1 MTIDP
6 LTACLCALALVSA
19 LVGGVFQSFSDF
31 VMRGLGGAEGD
42 AGMLAMQQIN
52 VTVMRSLFL
61 TSFFLLVPGL
71 AAAVWAASNQSSA
84 LFHWVLGAAIVYFVG
99 VVLVTVLGNVPMNN
113 RLDQLISEG
122 EREDTAEYWQLY
134 LVRWTRWNHLR
145 TLASAATA
153 FLLLAAV
160 LMQR

>member
-1 MTIDP
+1 MALI
-6 LTACLCALALVSA
+6 LTLAGFAAALVA
-19 LVGGVFQSFSDF
+19 GVFLSFSDF
-31 VMRGLGGAEGD
+31 VMRGLGRAEGD

-71 AAAVWAASNQSSA
+71 AAAAWAASAQGSA
-84 LFHWVLGAAIVYFVG
+84 IFHWVLGAGIVYVVG

-122 EREDTAEYWQLY
+122 EREKAAEYWQLY
-134 LVRWTRWNHLR
+134 LVRWTRWNHIR
-145 TLASAATA
+145 TAGCAATA
-153 FLLLAAV
+153 ALLLVAAV
-160 LMQR
+160 SH

>member
-1 MTIDP
+1 MAIDT

-31 VMRGLGGAEGD
+31 VMRGLGRAEGD

-71 AAAVWAASNQSSA
+71 AAAAWAASAQSSA
-84 LFHWVLGAAIVYFVG
+84 IFHLVLGAAIVYVVG
-99 VVLVTVLGNVPMNN
+99 VVLVTVFGSVPMNN

-122 EREDTAEYWQLY
+122 AREEAAEYWQIY

-145 TLASAATA
+145 TLACAATA

-160 LMQR
+160 LESA

>member
-1 MTIDP
+1 MAIDT
-6 LTACLCALALVSA
+6 LTACLCALALISA

-31 VMRGLGGAEGD
+31 VMRGLGRAEGD

-71 AAAVWAASNQSSA
+71 AAAAWAASAQSSA
-84 LFHWVLGAAIVYFVG
+84 IFHWVLGAGIVYIIG
-99 VVLVTVLGNVPMNN
+99 VVLVTILGNVPMNN

-122 EREDTAEYWQLY
+122 EREEAAKYWQIY
-134 LVRWTRWNHLR
+134 LVRWTWWNHIR
-145 TLASAATA
+145 TAGCAGTA
-153 FLLLAAV
+153 GLLLVAAV
-160 LMQR
+160 SL

>member
-1 MTIDP
+1 MAIDT
-6 LTACLCALALVSA
+6 LTACLCALALISA

-31 VMRGLGGAEGD
+31 VMRGLGRAEGD

-71 AAAVWAASNQSSA
+71 AAAAWAASAQSSA
-84 LFHWVLGAAIVYFVG
+84 IFHWVLGAGIVYVVG

-122 EREDTAEYWQLY
+122 EREKAAEYWQLY
-134 LVRWTRWNHLR
+134 LVRWTRWNHIR
-145 TLASAATA
+145 TAGCAATA
-153 FLLLAAV
+153 ALLLVAAV
-160 LMQR
+160 SH

>member
-1 MTIDP
+1 MAIDT
-6 LTACLCALALVSA
+6 LTACLCALALISA

-31 VMRGLGGAEGD
+31 VMRGLGRAEGD

-71 AAAVWAASNQSSA
+71 AAAAWPASAQSSA
-84 LFHWVLGAAIVYFVG
+84 IFHWVLGAGIVYVVG

-122 EREDTAEYWQLY
+122 EREKAAEYWQLY
-134 LVRWTRWNHLR
+134 LVRWTRWNHIR
-145 TLASAATA
+145 TAGCAATA
-153 FLLLAAV
+153 ALLLVAAV
-160 LMQR
+160 SH

>member
-1 MTIDP
+1 MAIDT

-31 VMRGLGGAEGD
+31 VMRGLGRAEGN

-71 AAAVWAASNQSSA
+71 AAAAWAASAQSSA
-84 LFHWVLGAAIVYFVG
+84 IFHWVLGAAIVYVVG

-122 EREDTAEYWQLY
+122 EREKAAEYWQLY
-134 LVRWTRWNHLR
+134 LVRWTRWNHIR
-145 TLASAATA
+145 TAGCAATA
-153 FLLLAAV
+153 ALLLVAAV
-160 LMQR
+160 SH

>member
-1 MTIDP
+1 MAIDT
-6 LTACLCALALVSA
+6 LTACLCALALISA
-19 LVGGVFQSFSDF
+19 LVGGVFQSCSDF
-31 VMRGLGGAEGD
+31 VMRGLGRAEGD

-71 AAAVWAASNQSSA
+71 AAAAWAASAQSSA
-84 LFHWVLGAAIVYFVG
+84 IFHWVLGAGIVYVVG

-122 EREDTAEYWQLY
+122 EREKAAEYWQLY
-134 LVRWTRWNHLR
+134 LVRWTRWNHIR
-145 TLASAATA
+145 TAGCAATA
-153 FLLLAAV
+153 ALLLVAAV
-160 LMQR
+160 SH

>member
-1 MTIDP
+1 MAIDT
-6 LTACLCALALVSA
+6 LNACLCALALVSA

-31 VMRGLGGAEGD
+31 VMRGLGRAEGD

-71 AAAVWAASNQSSA
+71 AAAAWAASAQGSA
-84 LFHWVLGAAIVYFVG
+84 IFHWVLGAGIVYVVG

-122 EREDTAEYWQLY
+122 EREKAAEYWQLY
-134 LVRWTRWNHLR
+134 LVRWTRWNHIR
-145 TLASAATA
+145 TAGCAATA
-153 FLLLAAV
+153 ALLLVAAV
-160 LMQR
+160 SH

>member
-1 MTIDP
+1 MAIDT
-6 LTACLCALALVSA
+6 LTACLCALALISA

-31 VMRGLGGAEGD
+31 VMRGLGRAEGD

-71 AAAVWAASNQSSA
+71 AAAAWAASAQSSA
-84 LFHWVLGAAIVYFVG
+84 IFHWVLGGGIVYVVG

-122 EREDTAEYWQLY
+122 EREKAAEYWQLY
-134 LVRWTRWNHLR
+134 LVRWTRWNHIR
-145 TLASAATA
+145 TAGCAATA
-153 FLLLAAV
+153 ALLLVAAV
-160 LMQR
+160 SH